1 MHERCVANHFER
13 NGGYIVITF
22 AIGRLNVEWLLQ
34 VNRSIVFLTTTIMK
48 YSILG
53 FNQEIVCEI
62 KKTILHKNKYKILN
76 LDVSDLLIIQEI
88 ADFMNRKKV
97 IKYTIDDK
105 TYVSI
110 KYDLIL
116 EDLPILGIKKQALR
130 DRIDKICEL
139 GIMEKK
145 VIVNESGSW
154 TAFRLSDKYEELRY
168 NVDGGVCSQLHRGV
182 YSTTQG
188 CVADY
193 TPKTNNTI
201 TNITNNKEEDI
212 KISSKKE
219 KDILSDYD
227 TTDVPEGFLPIIK
240 TWCEYKRDRKQKYK
254 SQKSFQTMVNHL
266 HKLSKG
272 NPHDAKLIVEQSIG
286 NNYAGLFELSNKL
299 STNNLPLGFKLED
312 DRNEIMKNQPKQS
325 W

>member
-1 MHERCVANHFER
+1 
-13 NGGYIVITF
+13 
-22 AIGRLNVEWLLQ
+22 
-34 VNRSIVFLTTTIMK
+34 MK

-53 FNQEIVCEI
+53 FNQEMVCEI
-62 KKTILHKNKYKILN
+62 RKTILNKNKYKILT

-130 DRIDKICEL
+130 DKIDKICEL
-139 GIMEKK
+139 GIIEKK

-201 TNITNNKEEDI
+201 TNITNNKEKDI
-212 KISSKKE
+212 NISSKKDE
-219 KDILSDYD
+219 LFEECWKAYNRKGSKKQSKAQWAKLSDD
-227 TTDVPEGFLPIIK
+227 EK
-240 TWCEYKRDRKQKYK
+240 
-254 SQKSFQTMVNHL
+254 
-266 HKLSKG
+266 
-272 NPHDAKLIVEQSIG
+272 QSIMPHIKSYTSSREI
-286 NNYAGLFELSNKL
+286 NYQKDFERYLRDKIFNEVIYDKSGQVVFDPQKCITSDYMPQQSPMLNWNEYYNCYMYVGYWDGHIPDGY
-299 STNNLPLGFKLED
+299 SDD
-312 DRNEIMKNQPKQS
+312 DRPDGASVTLNNGRGTIVWDRETKQ
-325 W
+325 WIKK